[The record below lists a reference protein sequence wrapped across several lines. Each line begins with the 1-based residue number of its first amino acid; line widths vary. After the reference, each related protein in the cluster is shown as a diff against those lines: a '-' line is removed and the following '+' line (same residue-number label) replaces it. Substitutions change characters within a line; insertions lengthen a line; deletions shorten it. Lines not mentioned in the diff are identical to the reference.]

1 LDEFEKQKYTK
12 DKMATEGHLSTL
24 CNLLWGEK
32 VQFGNS
38 VTDMFAFGIISSMFG
53 YNGLLGG
60 NTSSTD
66 YLKKALDDEKE
77 KLVEEYK
84 VTLESLVEK
93 TKFVYSEEF
102 YKLDEVEKQ
111 KYTKDK
117 MTTEAHLSTLCEL
130 LWGKNVQFDNSIGN
144 MFALG
149 IISSMLGSGGWG
161 GSSPSVDYL
170 KNTLNDDEKEK
181 QDEVYAIPTNENK
194 AE

>member
-1 LDEFEKQKYTK
+1 
-12 DKMATEGHLSTL
+12 M
-24 CNLLWGEK
+24 
-32 VQFGNS
+32 
-38 VTDMFAFGIISSMFG
+38 
-53 YNGLLGG
+53 
-60 NTSSTD
+60 
-66 YLKKALDDEKE
+66 EKE

-102 YKLDEVEKQ
+102 YKLDEFEKQ

-130 LWGKNVQFDNSIGN
+130 LWGKKVQFDNSIGN

-149 IISSMLGSGGWG
+149 IISSMFGSGGWG
-161 GSSPSVDYL
+161 GSSTSADYL
-170 KNTLNDDEKEK
+170 KKALDDEKEK
-181 QDEVYAIPTNENK
+181 QDEVYVMPTNENK